1 MAFSYFHCN
10 CTIWCR
16 GKQVFAPK
24 VRRHKT
30 KRKQSNKQHRRNQ
43 MKFNKWTVGL
53 AAIGVVSLASAAR
66 ADEAKMSQVQTALSN
81 TTLSGY
87 VDVSAQWNPGQQNG
101 YYGVVGNT
109 PGYAYGGINKADGF
123 NLNAVDLALDKP
135 MDESSWAAGYH
146 VELMAGPDNPTALNV
161 GTVAGVNSGPIVKQ
175 VSSPLVGIR
184 QAYVTVRTP
193 IGNGIDWKLGVFDTI
208 IGYESTSSPLDPNY
222 TRSYGYS
229 IEPTTHTGLLAS
241 YKFGDCLTITGGVAD
256 SSNVGTIVQPING
269 RAAYE
274 TQKAVMGA
282 IALTAPDSWGALKG
296 ATLNLGVVNSADSD
310 FVGGL
315 GLGITG
321 LNTFGTTSWYAGLM
335 IPTPNSKL
343 KFGTSFDYLE
353 LHNSSAANKSD
364 DSTWTVA
371 VYGNLQAT
379 DKLSFNA
386 RAEYLDD
393 SAGLIYGG
401 YGPQAEEFT
410 FTTQYQLWANVLS
423 RVELRWDH
431 VEHGTPFDASTTTGS
446 PVHANAFMVALNL
459 IYQF

>member
-1 MAFSYFHCN
+1 
-10 CTIWCR
+10 
-16 GKQVFAPK
+16 
-24 VRRHKT
+24 
-30 KRKQSNKQHRRNQ
+30 

-101 YYGVVGNT
+101 YNGVVGNT

-161 GTVAGVNSGPIVKQ
+161 GSVTAGGTTVNTGPIVKQ

-229 IEPTTHTGLLAS
+229 IEPTTHTGILGS
-241 YKFGDCLTITGGVAD
+241 YKVADFLTITGGVAD

-310 FVGGL
+310 VVGRTTVLGINLGGL
-315 GLGITG
+315 GLH
-321 LNTFGTTSWYAGLM
+321 TFGTTSWYAGLM

-353 LHNSSAANKSD
+353 LHDSGANAATGAVNKSD